1 MKATQHHQFSNH
13 PGTSSSTRPSL
24 SLPSIHSSSC
34 WWPLSIPR
42 RPPTPV
48 PPCSIRPVT
57 SRASPVARTRAASPG
72 PMSCS
77 LGSLPSPQ
85 PCPHSR
91 PRSSHPP
98 GIRSSCR
105 EISPLFDSHRK
116 QNFGAP
122 SQADGLQARRK
133 HNSVICA
140 MSAGLHVQAIAEDD
154 ADLLLIC
161 LWIKFFLMATKYIC
175 WGKLIAHESDK
186 PRKNSSP

>member
-1 MKATQHHQFSNH
+1 MKATQHHQLSNH

-48 PPCSIRPVT
+48 PPCSPRPVA

-85 PCPHSR
+85 PCPHSSLGLRIR
-91 PRSSHPP
+91 PASGRPVERSLPSL
-98 GIRSSCR
+98 IRTGSRTLVLHHKLFTSS
-105 EISPLFDSHRK
+105 
-116 QNFGAP
+116 QNLSTEGQGAKT
-122 SQADGLQARRK
+122 R
-133 HNSVICA
+133 
-140 MSAGLHVQAIAEDD
+140 
-154 ADLLLIC
+154 
-161 LWIKFFLMATKYIC
+161 
-175 WGKLIAHESDK
+175 
-186 PRKNSSP
+186 